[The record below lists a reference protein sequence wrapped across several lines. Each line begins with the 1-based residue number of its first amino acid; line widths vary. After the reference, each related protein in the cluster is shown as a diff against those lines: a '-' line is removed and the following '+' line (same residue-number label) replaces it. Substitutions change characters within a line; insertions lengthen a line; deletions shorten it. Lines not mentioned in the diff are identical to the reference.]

1 MSGASVALR
10 VASVATRADSGL
22 PSEEQ
27 TSNTDIRA
35 RACPLGAMFAGATG
49 GVNHGGYRGPRLVTA
64 LAATYIAAD
73 SWTEDLR
80 GARWNS
86 RQRKH

>member
-35 RACPLGAMFAGATG
+35 RACPWGQCS
-49 GVNHGGYRGPRLVTA
+49 RA
-64 LAATYIAAD
+64 LPEVSTTAATVVHA
-73 SWTEDLR
+73 
-80 GARWNS
+80 
-86 RQRKH
+86 